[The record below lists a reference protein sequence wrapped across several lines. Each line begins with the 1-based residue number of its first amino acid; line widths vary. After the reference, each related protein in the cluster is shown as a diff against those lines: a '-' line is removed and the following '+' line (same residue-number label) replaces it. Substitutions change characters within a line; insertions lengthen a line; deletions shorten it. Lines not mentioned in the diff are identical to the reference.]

1 MRDRIITILR
11 DARTAKDRLQGFD
24 ATRLLEEIETN
35 AMAALQGDKCIVPSK
50 LFGDIVIPKE
60 VIVSMSNGD
69 DDLWFSVSKHIEVN
83 ISYCGEPQHWQYI
96 LYPVNNGYIDTS
108 TELEIGRL

>member
-1 MRDRIITILR
+1 MRDHILCVLR

-35 AMAALQGDKCIVPSK
+35 AMAALQGDKCIVPSN
-50 LFGDIVIPKE
+50 LFGNIVIPKD

-69 DDLWFSVSKHIEVN
+69 DDLWFNHGSYLDVN
-83 ISYCGEPQHWQYI
+83 VFYDGMWLFTIN
-96 LYPVNNGYIDTS
+96 PVKNGDTN
-108 TELEIGRL
+108 TEHLLESGKL